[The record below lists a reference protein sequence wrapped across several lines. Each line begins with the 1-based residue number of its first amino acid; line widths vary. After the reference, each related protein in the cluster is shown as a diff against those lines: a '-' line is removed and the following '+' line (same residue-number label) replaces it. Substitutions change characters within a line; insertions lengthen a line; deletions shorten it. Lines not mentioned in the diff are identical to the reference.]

1 MKPDKTRIAKRNKEK
16 ETKNRLRE
24 KRKEDKIEIMRERI
38 EQTTFGIARDF
49 RAQPKTLCN
58 SGLFLLGLSPTA

>member
-1 MKPDKTRIAKRNKEK
+1 MKSNKPQIAERNKEK

-24 KRKEDKIEIMRERI
+24 QRKEDKIEIMRERT
-38 EQTTFGIARDF
+38 EQTTFGSTRDF

-58 SGLFLLGLSPTA
+58 SGLFFY